1 MRLGIAISNH
11 LPTPTVGDLA
21 AQPCLDASC
30 RWFAVATSTPWTP
43 LPGRRP
49 FLVTVLLRY
58 NFDISQVRWF
68 SLLVVCFVAAVLQ
81 LLASWQPPLCQA
93 GVRHPGFC
101 GLAFEGAGNGRN
113 HVGRIRAASPKC

>member
-1 MRLGIAISNH
+1 MSLVRGRYQYAMDSAAWAIA
-11 LPTPTVGDLA
+11 
-21 AQPCLDASC
+21 
-30 RWFAVATSTPWTP
+30 
-43 LPGRRP
+43 

-81 LLASWQPPLCQA
+81 LLASWRHPLCQA

-101 GLAFEGAGNGRN
+101 GVAFERAGNGRN
-113 HVGRIRAASPKC
+113 HVGRIRAASPEC